1 MPSKS
6 SSKKTTR
13 ILVVD
18 DHPLFRAGLAQFIS
32 REPGLE
38 VCGEAED
45 AKAALRLAGELKP
58 DLVTLDL
65 SLKDTRGT
73 GLLKDLQSRY
83 PTLPVLIVSMHDE
96 ALYAER
102 SLRAGAK
109 GYLNKQQADATVVE
123 AIQRILAGGVYV
135 SDTVSNRVMS
145 RMVGGGD
152 PKGEPIDRLSDREL
166 EVFQMIGSGLGT
178 RQVAEQLHLSVKTIE
193 TYRANI
199 MQKLGLNGANELVL
213 HAVRWVQ
220 ENSG

>member
-1 MPSKS
+1 VPSKS